1 MTESKKFSFR
11 GWNFKTWLGKNKGS
25 LKTVVSLL
33 LGLVATRF
41 GDSAFVSAVFGSASA
56 AGTRIVLDT
65 VDYFITEFGE

>member
-1 MTESKKFSFR
+1 MTESEKFSFR
-11 GWNFKTWLGKNKGS
+11 GWKFKAWLNKNKGS
-25 LKTVVSLL
+25 LKTIVSLV

-41 GDSAFVSAVFGSASA
+41 GDSAFVSAVFGSVSA